1 MDNKVE
7 DQLKKIVANQLGRSV
22 EELDINDELINDLGG
37 DSLDA
42 VEITLSIEEHF
53 SIKIQDLEY
62 VNLKTLREYAELIKS
77 KLEK

>member
-1 MDNKVE
+1 MDNNVE
-7 DQLKKIVANQLGRSV
+7 DQLKKIVTNQLGRNG
-22 EELDINDELINDLGG
+22 EDLDINDELINDLGG

-53 SIKIQDLEY
+53 SIKIQDSEY
-62 VNLKTLREYAELIKS
+62 VNLKTLKEYADLIKS